1 MLSSNNRPHRDQLP
15 AGCVRTLKIQCE
27 IFFFACDRRGGVA
40 ETSEKAFA
48 KENGRQAQAD
58 EAVVVV
64 AA

>member
-1 MLSSNNRPHRDQLP
+1 M
-15 AGCVRTLKIQCE
+15 KY
-27 IFFFACDRRGGVA
+27 FFTCDRRDGVA
-40 ETSEKAFA
+40 ETSEKALA

>member
-1 MLSSNNRPHRDQLP
+1 M
-15 AGCVRTLKIQCE
+15 KY
-27 IFFFACDRRGGVA
+27 FFACDRRGGVA
-40 ETSEKAFA
+40 ETSEKSFA